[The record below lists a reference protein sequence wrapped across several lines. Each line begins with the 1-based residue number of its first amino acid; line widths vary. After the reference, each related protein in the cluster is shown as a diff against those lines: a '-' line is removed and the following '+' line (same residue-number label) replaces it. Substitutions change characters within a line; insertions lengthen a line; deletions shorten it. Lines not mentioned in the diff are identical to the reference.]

1 MTPTDARF
9 DGSRDAALTL
19 SNTVVRGRH
28 VCRNWCRVEDV
39 ANAAERPDEDRMV
52 TVAFKAPAKSFDMDV
67 ERLRRSICHDLAP
80 DTFHQL
86 FSLDHL
92 ASSLKQK
99 PQDEELLLREARQ
112 WFAIAEDDPGAEVEL
127 DALGSQ
133 EVPSRPRRVTAR
145 NQLSLKVRDQLAE
158 VRCGRHHMTSC
169 RRGDGA
175 SPNSEPCPAAPIGEN
190 VRVRSESTMTASWC
204 GSKRQVNFR
213 NFAKLFATLLSGI
226 GCSAASAATPPLLRG
241 GRSTRR

>member
-1 MTPTDARF
+1 
-9 DGSRDAALTL
+9 
-19 SNTVVRGRH
+19 
-28 VCRNWCRVEDV
+28 
-39 ANAAERPDEDRMV
+39 MV

-99 PQDEELLLREARQ
+99 PQDEELFLREARQ

-127 DALGSQ
+127 DALGAQ
-133 EVPSRPRRVTAR
+133 EVPSSPRSVTAR

-169 RRGDGA
+169 RRGDGV

-204 GSKRQVNFR
+204 GSKWQLNFR
-213 NFAKLFATLLSGI
+213 NFAKLFATLLMALDVAQPPRRRLRCCAAAARRDGEQSRNIAG
-226 GCSAASAATPPLLRG
+226 SARGERHIRGLMVAVGGNRASV
-241 GRSTRR
+241 SRRDCHPAGLW